1 MSNKL
6 DMSLDDII
14 RSSGGR
20 GGGGARG
27 RGDGGYRRPFRG
39 GPSGT
44 FQRGGGD
51 GYRPRGGM
59 VKISLNKL
67 TQLILRP
74 FLNLKKSTKPNLT

>member
-20 GGGGARG
+20 GGGGGGRG

-39 GPSGT
+39 GPSGS

-59 VKISLNKL
+59 VKTSLNK
-67 TQLILRP
+67 TYPTDFKTILK
-74 FLNLKKSTKPNLT
+74 FQKIYKA